1 MLGLTVSDIVFAASI
16 SFVLTW
22 AIKIFTSLWKVLR
35 SGESIEIKRGEKELA
50 GILQKCYSLFP
61 KEIVQF
67 RGKTFKRG
75 MKVRIVTN
83 QHKTIEGKLIG
94 MNNEDILCI
103 ITQKYIIAHEISNI
117 EDMTNDEEIK
127 I

>member
-1 MLGLTVSDIVFAASI
+1 MLGLNFSDIIFAALAAFI
-16 SFVLTW
+16 ITGTIKSFMT
-22 AIKIFTSLWKVLR
+22 IWKVFKNPDT
-35 SGESIEIKRGEKELA
+35 IEINQSEKELSN
-50 GILQKCYSLFP
+50 ILRKCYNLFP

-94 MNNEDILCI
+94 MNSDNILCV
-103 ITQKYIIAHEISNI
+103 ITQKYIVAHEMSNI
-117 EDMTNDEEIK
+117 VEITD
-127 I
+127 IE

>member
-1 MLGLTVSDIVFAASI
+1 MGLTGYDILFAAFTALIITWSVTN
-16 SFVLTW
+16 FVRM
-22 AIKIFTSLWKVLR
+22 WKFLKNPSAVQFD
-35 SGESIEIKRGEKELA
+35 KGEKELA
-50 GILQKCYSLFP
+50 GVLQKCYNLFP
-61 KEIVQF
+61 KEIIQF

-94 MNNEDILCI
+94 MNSEDILCV
-103 ITQKYIIAHEISNI
+103 ITQKYIVAHEISNI
-117 EDMTNDEEIK
+117 EDMSDIEEVK